1 MSIVPLRGLLEPL
14 IAAANWGDDSLN
26 PKRPPA
32 VVSVIPPG
40 QSEHGYEIP
49 PSRLAALRDVEII
62 VVVGFGL
69 DTTIEKFLA
78 SNPPPA
84 GKTRRIV
91 RFADAAGLTDEEK
104 ESLAHHAHDHAHGE
118 HCDHAQETDPHIW
131 LDPLL
136 VERLVRKL
144 TAEVAEAV
152 KADAEA
158 KARVEKAGEELRRR
172 VLAVHENYA
181 LTCAS
186 FPTRTIV
193 VGHDA
198 WRRLAG
204 RYGLETVAIAD
215 LNASEPTAK
224 ALERAVATIKQK
236 RLNVVFVEP
245 QLGERA
251 GRRIAEAAGA
261 KLRRLDPLGEGDWF
275 GMMESNLA
283 ELKAALAPTPERPA
297 KP

>member
-1 MSIVPLRGLLEPL
+1 MSIVPLQGLVEPL
-14 IAAANWGDDSLN
+14 IAAANGGETPAK

-49 PSRLAALRDVEII
+49 PSKLAALRDVDIV

-69 DTTIEKFLA
+69 DATIEKFLA
-78 SNPPPA
+78 SNPPPT
-84 GKTRRIV
+84 GKSRRIV

-118 HCDHAQETDPHIW
+118 HCDHAHEADPHIW

-158 KARVEKAGEELRRR
+158 KARVEEAGEELRQR
-172 VLAVHENYA
+172 VLAVHESYA
-181 LTCAS
+181 VACAT
-186 FPTRTIV
+186 FTTRTVV

-224 ALERAVATIKQK
+224 ALEHAVATIKQK
-236 RLNVVFVEP
+236 RLGVVFVEP

-261 KLRRLDPLGEGDWF
+261 KVRRLDPLGAGDWF

-283 ELKAALAPTPERPA
+283 ELVAALGPVPESPI